1 MNTMN
6 AFRRTRFACFYS
18 YLATSSIFCLPPMLF
33 VTFREQFGISY
44 TLLGTLVLINFCT
57 QLGVDLLLTFFGKY
71 FNLHKALRGMPFLV
85 TLGLGLYALIPALF
99 PQAAYLG
106 LVVGTLVFS
115 VAAGLNEVL
124 LSPTVAALPSENPE
138 KDMSLLHSLYAWG
151 VLTVVVLST
160 LFFYL
165 FGRENWVYLTLF
177 WAVLPLVSGILFL
190 ISPLPPLTLSQNN
203 AVTHPG
209 HRKGLLL
216 CVCCIFLGSAAENG
230 MTNWIS
236 TFAEQSLGIPKALG
250 DMLGLA
256 LFAMLLG
263 LARTLYAK
271 FGKNILRVLLVSMLG
286 AIACYLVAGLSPA
299 PTLSLVACVLTGFCT
314 SMLWPGTLILMEE
327 RFPAIGVAAY
337 ALMAAGGDLGGSV
350 APQLL
355 GVLADTVGLKSG
367 MLIAAVFPA
376 LGVLLLLYMKRYF
389 EKKNG

>member
-1 MNTMN
+1 MN